1 MIVLL
6 TLLLAL
12 MVATCAEGAALSTHR
27 RHHRAKAQAK
37 VKAAAATKK
46 DDDEGDSADD
56 DSDDASDDTT
66 DDSKDGDDADSKDDD
81 DSDDNVAA
89 AATGTMSGVAAK
101 PDQAPDVKIEI
112 NLPHKPD
119 AAAAPQDTGVVQV
132 VAAVK
137 STAAH
142 QAGDK
147 LESHMEHKSA
157 EQQGWHDMEPVWHN
171 DDPDPEL
178 QVAAYFTPEGRLTKA
193 RQALQ
198 DNLRQQAKITAL
210 ELDMQN
216 ETGFQKRVDQE
227 TQTLGGETQ
236 SPQLAAMLS
245 GMRKEMRQFSRP
257 FYLEH
262 LISEQKR
269 LKAEEATL
277 QDDLA
282 AAERDYGAGNAGW
295 PSPGK
300 KTLVAETA
308 FRRPD
313 FLQSNSS
320 SPVLAQ
326 VSPKSAAINAGAPAA
341 AIVMLAGLLVAA

>member
-56 DSDDASDDTT
+56 DSDDTSDDTK

-81 DSDDNVAA
+81 DSNDDDN
-89 AATGTMSGVAAK
+89 TVAAK

-112 NLPHKPD
+112 NLPHKPE

-147 LESHMEHKSA
+147 LESHMEHKT
-157 EQQGWHDMEPVWHN
+157 EWHDMEPVWHN
-171 DDPDPEL
+171 DDPDPEQ

-198 DNLRQQAKITAL
+198 DNLRQQAKITAM